1 MKKKDKKE
9 ITIDDINSFFGNKN
23 EYFISAVHSHLDSIP
38 FAHQL
43 GLDLDCTFSRLT
55 QIKPDPREG
64 EACFNLYHASLPSQY
79 NVYCCI
85 LENKTTE
92 YQLQFFFT
100 AKGKNKLSFQ
110 TGFLYKP
117 DLYLFNKGGLT
128 VFKTDFFNVDYLIL
142 FYGENRQQLVD
153 TRERMNQIYSGKV
166 EDVSHYLD
174 KGISKGAKQIEQ
186 FLKGSF
192 YFIETTRIQ
201 KEREEQLRQ
210 FGIYNKIPKENLEDP
225 VLTAVYNDPD
235 YDPNNKKVTIT
246 INNDIQ
252 SIISDEKE
260 FY

>member
-1 MKKKDKKE
+1 M
-9 ITIDDINSFFGNKN
+9 
-23 EYFISAVHSHLDSIP
+23 
-38 FAHQL
+38 
-43 GLDLDCTFSRLT
+43 
-55 QIKPDPREG
+55 
-64 EACFNLYHASLPSQY
+64 
-79 NVYCCI
+79 
-85 LENKTTE
+85 
-92 YQLQFFFT
+92 
-100 AKGKNKLSFQ
+100 
-110 TGFLYKP
+110 
-117 DLYLFNKGGLT
+117 
-128 VFKTDFFNVDYLIL
+128 IL

-225 VLTAVYNDPD
+225 VLTAVYNDPIMI
-235 YDPNNKKVTIT
+235 PIIKVTIT